1 MYYMACLLSVLFFY
15 PGTHILFSKIEKRD
29 SARERLLGI
38 VGHSKLKTIAALG
51 NTAKISKGSYWPAST
66 IKLLPAIAVMRSGIN
81 PKTYVRMKR
90 YRGTVRTLLERSLTI
105 SSNVA
110 YDSLV
115 GLVGQ
120 DYVNTTAKQLGLKY
134 TWVSKAYGRKGT
146 FRYSPPY
153 WLGRKYIRAKWAKLK
168 NPKCSSNCTSFKD
181 LQKMILYA
189 SKDKELRRWT
199 RRRGRL
205 AKVFKKYFPKAKI
218 YCKPGFVSYHHG
230 LTNCRIGDYIITIAT
245 PCGSWKNWY
254 ESKKLRIRMAEYVIS
269 TYLKRKK

>member
-1 MYYMACLLSVLFFY
+1 MYYISCLLSILFFF
-15 PGTHILFSKIEKRD
+15 PGTHILLSKVEKKD
-29 SARERLLGI
+29 SARARLLGI
-38 VGHSKLKTIAALG
+38 ADHSKLKTIAALG

-81 PKTYVRMKR
+81 PRTYVRMKR
-90 YRGTVRTLLERSLTI
+90 YRGTVRTLLKRALSV

-115 GLVGQ
+115 DLVGQ
-120 DYVNTTAKQLGLKY
+120 DYVNTTAKQLGLKH
-134 TWVSKAYGRKGT
+134 TWVSRAYGRKGT
-146 FRYSPPY
+146 FRYSASY
-153 WLGRKYIRAKWAKLK
+153 WLGKRYVRAKRAKLK
-168 NPKCSSNCTSFKD
+168 NPKCNSNCTSLED

-199 RRRGRL
+199 YRRDRF
-205 AKVFKKYFPKAKI
+205 AKVLKKYFPKAKI
-218 YCKPGFVSYHHG
+218 YCKSGYVAHHHG
-230 LTNCRIGDYIITIAT
+230 LTNCTFGNYIITIAT

-254 ESKKLRIRMAEYVIS
+254 ENKKLRIRMAEYVIS